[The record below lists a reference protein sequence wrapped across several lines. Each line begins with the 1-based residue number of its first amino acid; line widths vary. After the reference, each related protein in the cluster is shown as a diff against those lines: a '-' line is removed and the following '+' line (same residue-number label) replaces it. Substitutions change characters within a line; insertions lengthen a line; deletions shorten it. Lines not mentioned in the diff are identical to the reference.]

1 MLEALVGF
9 TGMPTRAQEAP
20 MSTAFR
26 RWSRSIVAALAV
38 LVVAVA
44 VPAAGPGA
52 ADAQTH
58 VSAPLQTHV

>member
-9 TGMPTRAQEAP
+9 TGTPTRVQEAP

-26 RWSRSIVAALAV
+26 WWSRSIVAALAV
-38 LVVAVA
+38 LVVTVA

-58 VSAPLQTHV
+58 VSAPLTRV